1 MKLQSLQ
8 HDLQSAVWTPKWL
21 LINTYFAAQNRQ
33 KIKQGR
39 RTLPVLNSIPWNT
52 FRLCRQRK
60 AMDTLL
66 NISLFVLLVPF
77 SCFHTRDKMVS
88 CLKYYWVNLQYA
100 NESPIT
106 YWQWVPMTVGPIV
119 SHADIGVT
127 TLASEN
133 ILWLPES
140 WLLLW
145 KVLKSACLWL
155 RKGMEMKE
163 IEDQSLKLRANILN
177 LKSEKKNWNKYKR
190 LRFYGHFLAP

>member
-1 MKLQSLQ
+1 M
-8 HDLQSAVWTPKWL
+8 WTPKWL

-60 AMDTLL
+60 AMDTLR

-77 SCFHTRDKMVS
+77 SCFHTRDYMVS

-100 NESPIT
+100 NESPVT

-140 WLLLW
+140 WLLQW

-177 LKSEKKNWNKYKR
+177 LQSEKKNWNKYKR

>member
-1 MKLQSLQ
+1 
-8 HDLQSAVWTPKWL
+8 
-21 LINTYFAAQNRQ
+21 
-33 KIKQGR
+33 
-39 RTLPVLNSIPWNT
+39 
-52 FRLCRQRK
+52 
-60 AMDTLL
+60 
-66 NISLFVLLVPF
+66 
-77 SCFHTRDKMVS
+77 
-88 CLKYYWVNLQYA
+88 
-100 NESPIT
+100 
-106 YWQWVPMTVGPIV
+106 MTVGPIV

-140 WLLLW
+140 WLLQW

-177 LKSEKKNWNKYKR
+177 LQSKKKNWNKYKR